1 MANFNLPVGADP
13 NRDTPWGTD
22 ELGFPQF
29 RTASGTLYSSRPQVV
44 PPRQS
49 QPGTM
54 DRAIEVAKGY
64 VTDALQGLLG
74 AATAPRRALEGGDGV
89 TPADALNLAGLLQLG
104 GAASMG
110 RGAFEYDP
118 TVSRIFAG
126 PKAKT
131 ANLNALSKAKRM
143 SAAGTNADDIW
154 SQTGWFKLPDG
165 QWRFEMMDQ
174 DIGLRRPG
182 DAAQIGL
189 DMRQQAKDIRA
200 GIKQRNA
207 DLKTQPDLFPQT
219 LRKAHGLLAREADA
233 LERSA
238 GGNYGPEWNPETL
251 GQRATY
257 ALTDSDLQRAYPE
270 LMNETIVRTEQN
282 MGSALGGYTEG
293 LDRLDLAPSAR
304 IAQAQNAIDR
314 DPRSILLH
322 ELQHGVQG
330 VEGFA
335 RGSNPSA
342 AAELLRNQRD
352 KAIGDTIN
360 ARADVLRNASQAE
373 KDLFSRRVA
382 ARQSADLETL
392 DVVDAELAKLPNG
405 PSIIAADNAASAAAA
420 QVITPEIA
428 MEAYRN
434 HLGEVEARLVQERMG
449 WDAQKRKATPP
460 WRMEQYPDESSLI
473 KSFDVAP
480 TRPKDVFANVSPEV
494 GLLATQPT
502 DADKEAIMRYLG
514 AQGLLR

>member
-1 MANFNLPVGADP
+1 MNLLGLPVGANPD
-13 NRDTPWGTD
+13 RDIPWGTD
-22 ELGFPQF
+22 ELGNPQF
-29 RTASGTLYSSRPQVV
+29 RASNGTIYSIRQNAIPQRQTEPGTLARAGEVGKEYIGGAI
-44 PPRQS
+44 QS
-49 QPGTM
+49 LF
-54 DRAIEVAKGY
+54 
-64 VTDALQGLLG
+64 DAV
-74 AATAPRRALEGGDGV
+74 TAPRRALSGEGV
-89 TPADALNLAGLLQLG
+89 TYGDALNTAGMLQLG

-110 RGAFEYDP
+110 RGVMDYDP
-118 TVSRIFAG
+118 TVNRIFAG

-131 ANLNALSKAKRM
+131 ANLDALAKAKHM
-143 SAAGTNADDIW
+143 SASGTNADDIW

-165 QWRFEMMDQ
+165 QWRFEIMDQ
-174 DIGLRRPG
+174 DVGLRRPG
-182 DAAQIGL
+182 EAAQIGL
-189 DMRQQAKDIRA
+189 DMRQQAKDIRS

-207 DLKTQPDLFPQT
+207 NLKVQPDLFPQT
-219 LRKAHGLLAREADA
+219 LRKAHGILAREADA

-238 GGNYGPEWNPETL
+238 GGNYGPEWNPETI

-257 ALTDSDLQRAYPE
+257 ALTDSELQRAYPE

-360 ARADVLRNASQAE
+360 ARAAVLRDASQAE
-373 KDLFSRRVA
+373 KHLFMRRVE
-382 ARQSADLETL
+382 ARQNADLEAL
-392 DVVDAELAKLPNG
+392 DTVNAELAKLPNG
-405 PSIIAADNAASAAAA
+405 PSIIAADDAAAAAAA
-420 QVITPEIA
+420 QAITPEIA

-434 HLGEVEARLVQERMG
+434 HLGEVESRLVQERMS

-502 DADKEAIMRYLG
+502 DADKEAILRYLG